1 MDFCLRVALDTRL
14 KHAGMTIE
22 KLRHSREFLAGISI
36 MGLSSNAE
44 HITARYF
51 AAREYLFMVSAD
63 GEVR

>member
-1 MDFCLRVALDTRL
+1 
-14 KHAGMTIE
+14 
-22 KLRHSREFLAGISI
+22 